1 MPAGETHISRLRR
14 IDRFGEQLRKRRD
27 RLSPGLLAVAE
38 YIDGHRHAVL
48 AKSALEIGFE
58 TNTSD
63 ATVIRAIQALG
74 FQGLV
79 DLKETLEAY
88 LGVTDSPVEKM
99 AATTKSISGNCDA
112 AIDFVLDNQKNTLEM
127 LSSAEN
133 REAMAA
139 AVRLLSQARGIGVL
153 GIGAS
158 GIIAT
163 YAARL
168 FQRSGVHSY
177 ALNATGIALAEQ
189 LLELENG
196 HVLIMLLHGRAHREA
211 QTAIAE
217 AGRLDIPIIMLLGQ
231 EDSVLKKHANASL
244 FLPRA
249 KNEGVALHAPTF
261 IAMETMALALSAA
274 CPERSLETL
283 ERLVELRT
291 SIRPHKRV

>member
-1 MPAGETHISRLRR
+1 MTTGETRKSRPRHT
-14 IDRFGEQLRKRRD
+14 DRFGEQLRKRRD

-48 AKSALEIGFE
+48 GKSALEIGFE

-88 LGVTDSPVEKM
+88 LGVTDSPVEKL

-112 AIDFVLDNQKNTLEM
+112 AIDFVLENQKNALEM
-127 LSSAEN
+127 LATVEN
-133 REAMAA
+133 RDAMAA
-139 AVRLLSQARGIGVL
+139 AVLLLAEARGIGVL

-158 GIIAT
+158 GVIAT

-168 FQRSGVHSY
+168 FQRSGVRSY
-177 ALNATGIALAEQ
+177 ALNATGITLAEQ
-189 LLELENG
+189 LLDLENG
-196 HVLIMLLHGRAHREA
+196 HVHREA

-231 EDSVLKKHANASL
+231 DDSVLKKHANAYL
-244 FLPRA
+244 LLPRA
-249 KNEGVALHAPTF
+249 KNEGVALHAPSF

-274 CPERSLETL
+274 RPDRSLEAL

-291 SIRPHKRV
+291 SIRPHKRT

>member
-14 IDRFGEQLRKRRD
+14 IDRFSEQLRKRRD

-74 FQGLV
+74 FHGLV

-88 LGVTDSPVEKM
+88 LGVADSPVEKM
-99 AATTKSISGNCDA
+99 AATTKSISGDCNA
-112 AIDFVLDNQKNTLEM
+112 AIDFVLENQKNTLEM

-133 REAMAA
+133 REAMAL

-168 FQRSGVHSY
+168 FQRSGVRAY
-177 ALNATGIALAEQ
+177 ALNATGITLAEQ

-231 EDSVLKKHANASL
+231 EDSVLKKHAAASL

-274 CPERSLETL
+274 LPERSLETL

>member
-1 MPAGETHISRLRR
+1 MTTGETRTSRPRHT
-14 IDRFGEQLRKRRD
+14 DRFGEQLRKRRD

-48 AKSALEIGFE
+48 GKSALEIGFE

-88 LGVTDSPVEKM
+88 LGVTDSPVEKL

-112 AIDFVLDNQKNTLEM
+112 AIDFVLENQKNALEM
-127 LSSAEN
+127 LATVEN
-133 REAMAA
+133 RDAMAA
-139 AVRLLSQARGIGVL
+139 AVRLLADARGIGVL

-168 FQRSGVHSY
+168 FQRSGVRSY
-177 ALNATGIALAEQ
+177 ALNATGITLAEQ
-189 LLELENG
+189 LLDLENG

-231 EDSVLKKHANASL
+231 EDSVLKKHANAYL
-244 FLPRA
+244 LLPRA
-249 KNEGVALHAPTF
+249 KNEGVALHAPSF

-274 CPERSLETL
+274 RTDRSLETL

-291 SIRPHKRV
+291 SIRPHKRT

>member
-1 MPAGETHISRLRR
+1 M
-14 IDRFGEQLRKRRD
+14 
-27 RLSPGLLAVAE
+27 
-38 YIDGHRHAVL
+38 
-48 AKSALEIGFE
+48 
-58 TNTSD
+58 
-63 ATVIRAIQALG
+63 
-74 FQGLV
+74 
-79 DLKETLEAY
+79 
-88 LGVTDSPVEKM
+88 TDSPVEKM

-231 EDSVLKKHANASL
+231 EDSVLKKHANACL

-249 KNEGVALHAPTF
+249 KTEGVALHAPTF

-291 SIRPHKRV
+291 LIRPHKRV